1 MKLTRA
7 LRGDS
12 LGVKLEVPREWQ
24 VIGESEEA
32 LQLIDEASQVQW
44 WLFWFPGMH
53 LALGQGGGQG
63 ATDEDAQIEAAMR
76 HYARAMFEW
85 AFHHRARNEAGSEGG
100 SDGGSGKPGGGDAGK
115 AGGKPAGEAKREP
128 RTADPTWTPMVDY
141 ERLQA
146 GGAPALRTVH
156 RMSYEP
162 GREIVMGHL
171 LIPLKSG
178 LFEVRVAAGDPM
190 TGVREAMLLAMRR
203 DPDATKPLTQRE
215 IDAPEHDEKFR
226 DHALS
231 RVRRALRW
239 ALAEAK
245 LEVTAPAAVHQHG
258 EVVLKKLDCAL
269 TPPPRFVRQV
279 DHDDYNLEVFQRV
292 GFCGTDGVER
302 LLVQRV
308 YELGKLAPAQL
319 RAAAE
324 KYSRQLNEKS
334 EVRDLA
340 LTTEEVA
347 LGERRAVLV
356 EVCGQGHDGGL
367 RNSFCWVLDRKGTA
381 HLIAILG
388 SDAVP
393 ASERRDE
400 LLAAATSW
408 RSTRD
413 ARPWWRP
420 W

>member
-24 VIGESEEA
+24 VIGESDEA
-32 LQLIDEASQVQW
+32 LQLIDEEAQVQW
-44 WLFWFPGMH
+44 WLFWFPGMQ
-53 LALGQGGGQG
+53 LALGQGGQQ
-63 ATDEDAQIEAAMR
+63 EDAQIEAAMR

-85 AFHHRARNEAGSEGG
+85 TFHHRARNEAGGEGN
-100 SDGGSGKPGGGDAGK
+100 DGGNDGGK
-115 AGGKPAGEAKREP
+115 AASEAKRQP

-171 LIPLKSG
+171 LIPLERG

-190 TGVREAMLLAMRR
+190 TGVREAMILAMRR
-203 DPDATKPLTQRE
+203 DPDASKPLTQQE
-215 IDAPEHDEKFR
+215 LDAPEHDEQFR

-245 LEVTAPAAVHQHG
+245 LEVTATAPPHHHG

-269 TPPPRFVRQV
+269 TPPPRFVRQTA
-279 DHDDYNLEVFQRV
+279 HDDYNLEVFQRV

-308 YELGKLAPAQL
+308 QELGKLAPAQL

-324 KYSRQLNEKS
+324 KYSRQLNEQS

-340 LTTEEVA
+340 LTTEEVP

-356 EVCGQGHDGGL
+356 EVRGQGHEGRL
-367 RNSFCWVLDRKGTA
+367 RNSFCWMLDRKGTA
-381 HLIAILG
+381 YLMAILG

-393 ASERRDE
+393 ASERREE

-413 ARPWWRP
+413 AKPWWRP

>member
-7 LRGDS
+7 LRGDA

-24 VIGESEEA
+24 VIGESDEA
-32 LQLIDEASQVQW
+32 LQLIDEEAQVQW
-44 WLFWFPGMH
+44 WLFWFPGMQ
-53 LALGQGGGQG
+53 LALGEGGAQ
-63 ATDEDAQIEAAMR
+63 EDAQIEAAMR
-76 HYARAMFEW
+76 HHARAMFEW
-85 AFHHRARNEAGSEGG
+85 TFHHRARNEAGSDGGNDGG
-100 SDGGSGKPGGGDAGK
+100 SDGGK
-115 AGGKPAGEAKREP
+115 AASEAKRQP

-171 LIPLKSG
+171 LIPLERG

-203 DPDATKPLTQRE
+203 DPDASKPLTQAE
-215 IDAPEHDEKFR
+215 LDAPEHDEQFR

-245 LEVTAPAAVHQHG
+245 LEVTAPAPPHRHG

-269 TPPPRFVRQV
+269 TPPPRFVRQTA
-279 DHDDYNLEVFQRV
+279 HDDYNLEVFQRV

-308 YELGKLAPAQL
+308 QELGKLAPAQL

-324 KYSRQLNEKS
+324 KYSRQLNEQS

-340 LTTEEVA
+340 LTTEEVS

-356 EVCGQGHDGGL
+356 EVRGQGHEGRL
-367 RNSFCWVLDRKGTA
+367 RNSFCWMLDRKGTA
-381 HLIAILG
+381 YLMATLG

-393 ASERRDE
+393 ASERREE

-413 ARPWWRP
+413 AKPWWRP